1 MTHNDPAPRPE
12 TALITG
18 AAQRIGRAMALDLAD
33 AGWRVAVHYN
43 GSRDKAE
50 AVVAEIAARGGC
62 AAALQAD
69 LADEDATAALIPA
82 AAGAL
87 GPVTLLVNNASLFEL
102 DMPDTVTRESWDAH
116 MEINLRGPF
125 VLTQAFVRHLAD
137 GAGGNV
143 VNIVDQR
150 IMNLR
155 GDFTSYTLSKYG
167 LWGLTQM
174 LARDLAPQV
183 RVNAIGP
190 GPTLP
195 SPRQT
200 DDQFAAQWRATPLGR
215 PVDPLD
221 ICRALRFILDAPAF
235 TGQIIALDSGQH
247 MGAAWDNAPAPE

>member
-1 MTHNDPAPRPE
+1 MTDRDDAMTPQ

-18 AAQRIGRAMALDLAD
+18 AAQRIGRAMALDLAA
-33 AGWRVAVHYN
+33 AGWRIAVHYN
-43 GSRDKAE
+43 GSQAAAE
-50 AVVAEIAARGGC
+50 ALVGEIMAMGGR
-62 AAALQAD
+62 AAAVRAD
-69 LADEDATAALIPA
+69 LADEDATAGLIPA
-82 AAGAL
+82 AADAL

-102 DMPDTVTRESWDAH
+102 DMPDTVTRDSWDAH
-116 MEINLRGPF
+116 MEINLRAPF
-125 VLTQAFVRHLAD
+125 VLTQAFVRLLPR
-137 GAGGNV
+137 GGGGNV

-150 IMNLR
+150 VMNMR

-174 LARDLAPQV
+174 LARALAPDV

-200 DDQFAAQWRATPLGR
+200 DEQFAAQWRATPLGQ
-215 PVDPLD
+215 PVDTRD
-221 ICRALRFILDAPAF
+221 ICRALRFILDAPAV

>member
-1 MTHNDPAPRPE
+1 MTENDPATLPE

-18 AAQRIGRAMALDLAD
+18 AAHRIGRAMALALAD

-43 GSRDKAE
+43 GSRTAAE
-50 AVVAEIAARGGC
+50 ALVAEITAKGGR
-62 AAALQAD
+62 AAAVRAD
-69 LADEDATAALIPA
+69 LADEDATGNLIPA
-82 AAGAL
+82 AIAAL

-102 DMPDTVTRESWDAH
+102 DMPDTVTRDSWDAH
-116 MEINLRGPF
+116 MEINLRAPF
-125 VLTQAFVRHLAD
+125 VLTQAFAEHLPD
-137 GAGGNV
+137 GAVGNV

-150 IMNLR
+150 VMNLR

-174 LARDLAPQV
+174 LARALSPQI

-200 DDQFAAQWRATPLGR
+200 DDQFAAQWQATPLGR
-215 PVDPLD
+215 PVDLRD

>member
-1 MTHNDPAPRPE
+1 MTQNDPARPPE

-18 AAQRIGRAMALDLAD
+18 AAQRIGRALALDLAD
-33 AGWRVAVHYN
+33 AGWRVGVHYN
-43 GSRDKAE
+43 GSRAAAE
-50 AVVAEIAARGGC
+50 ALVAEIAAKGGR
-62 AAALQAD
+62 AVAVQAD

-82 AAGAL
+82 AADAL

-102 DMPDTVTRESWDAH
+102 DMPDTVTRQTWDAH
-116 MEINLRGPF
+116 MGINLRAPF
-125 VLTQAFVRHLAD
+125 VLTQAFVRHLPN
-137 GAGGNV
+137 GAEGNV

-150 IMNLR
+150 VMNLR

-174 LARDLAPQV
+174 LARALAPDV

-200 DDQFAAQWRATPLGR
+200 DDQFAAQWQATPLGR
-215 PVDPLD
+215 PVDPRD

>member
-1 MTHNDPAPRPE
+1 MTQNDPVQHPE

-33 AGWRVAVHYN
+33 AGWRIAVHYN

-50 AVVAEIAARGGC
+50 AVVAEIAARGGR
-62 AAALQAD
+62 AAAVQAD
-69 LADEDATAALIPA
+69 LVDEDATAALIPA
-82 AAGAL
+82 AAQAL

-116 MEINLRGPF
+116 MGINLRAPF
-125 VLTQAFVRHLAD
+125 VLTQAFVRHLPD

-150 IMNLR
+150 VMNLR

-174 LARDLAPQV
+174 LARALAPDV

-215 PVDPLD
+215 PVDPRD

>member
-1 MTHNDPAPRPE
+1 MTENDPATLPE

-18 AAQRIGRAMALDLAD
+18 AAHRIGRAMALDLAD

-43 GSRDKAE
+43 GSRTAAE
-50 AVVAEIAARGGC
+50 ALVAEITAKGGR
-62 AAALQAD
+62 AAAVRAD
-69 LADEDATAALIPA
+69 LADEDATGNLISAAIA
-82 AAGAL
+82 AL

-102 DMPDTVTRESWDAH
+102 DMPDTVTRDSWDAH
-116 MEINLRGPF
+116 MEINLRAPF
-125 VLTQAFVRHLAD
+125 VLTQAFAEHLPD
-137 GAGGNV
+137 GAVGNV

-150 IMNLR
+150 VMNLR

-174 LARDLAPQV
+174 LARALSPQI

-200 DDQFAAQWRATPLGR
+200 DDQFAAQWQATPLGR
-215 PVDPLD
+215 PVDLRD
-221 ICRALRFILDAPAF
+221 ICSALRFILDAPAF

>member
-1 MTHNDPAPRPE
+1 MTHNDPALRPE

-33 AGWRVAVHYN
+33 AGWRVVVHYN

-50 AVVAEIAARGGC
+50 AVVAEITAKGGR

-82 AAGAL
+82 AAAL

-116 MEINLRGPF
+116 MGVNLRAPF
-125 VLTQAFVRHLAD
+125 VLTQAFARHLPD
-137 GAGGNV
+137 GVGGNV

-150 IMNLR
+150 VMNLR

-174 LARDLAPQV
+174 LARALAPQV

-215 PVDPLD
+215 PVDPRD

>member
-1 MTHNDPAPRPE
+1 MTWNDPARTPE

-33 AGWRVAVHYN
+33 AGWRIAVHYN
-43 GSRDKAE
+43 GSRAAAE
-50 AVVAEIAARGGC
+50 ALVAEITAKGGR
-62 AAALQAD
+62 AVAVQAD
-69 LADEDATAALIPA
+69 LADENATARLIPA
-82 AAGAL
+82 ATETL
-87 GPVTLLVNNASLFEL
+87 GPVTLLVNNASLFER

-116 MEINLRGPF
+116 MEINLRAPF
-125 VLTQAFVRHLAD
+125 VLTQAFARHLPK
-137 GAGGNV
+137 GAEGNV

-150 IMNLR
+150 VMNLR

-174 LARDLAPQV
+174 LARALAPDV

-200 DDQFAAQWRATPLGR
+200 DDQFAAQWRATPLER
-215 PVDPLD
+215 PVDTHD
-221 ICRALRFILDAPAF
+221 ICRALRFILDARAF